1 MEDMITILIVDDEP
15 AGREALEGVFYS
27 QGYQLIFAE
36 NGQEAYRKALEYTPD
51 LVLLD
56 VMMPNMDGFEVCR
69 QMRANPILEEIP
81 ILIVT
86 ALDDRESRLKG
97 IESGADDFITKPFD
111 RIELRARVRT
121 ITRLNRYRRLL
132 LEKARFAWVIEQ
144 ASEGYLILDEND
156 RILYANQ
163 SVRSLLGLPLG
174 EDALLEQPFQHFVE
188 KNFRCE
194 PESAWQAWGDD
205 NAYEPLPIYLI
216 QPETPTSQPIWLE
229 LRTLRLPGSANR
241 NRLLRVSQ
249 VNEQIDSLLGM
260 WNFHSFLTHKLRT
273 PVSNL
278 TLGTEILIQHHNRL
292 PVEEVNEILRGMQA
306 SSKRLEREIDD
317 ILTFVHT
324 PAMTKGQQ
332 NVRLD
337 ELQRRAAE
345 IAVDMNIADIFVTVD
360 EKITAD
366 TCLGFSQTALETVL
380 TELFENS
387 KKFHPQLS
395 PRIEITIRAKDESM
409 MLISVRDDGVRL
421 SPYQLVNMFTP
432 YFQAEKYFTGEID
445 GMGLGLATV
454 AALVWGANGECRL
467 SNRADRDGIQID
479 ILLPY
484 SERNSVEDLVKVN
497 ARPSE

>member
-1 MEDMITILIVDDEP
+1 MDEQSTILIVDDEP
-15 AGREALEGVFYS
+15 AGREALEGVFFS
-27 QGYQLIFAE
+27 QGYKLLFAE
-36 NGQEAYRKALEYTPD
+36 NGQQAYDRALEGTPD
-51 LVLLD
+51 VILLD

-69 QMRANPILEEIP
+69 KMRAHPLLQEVP

-86 ALDDRESRLKG
+86 ALDDRDSRLKG
-97 IESGADDFITKPFD
+97 IEAGADDFITKPFD
-111 RIELRARVRT
+111 RVELRARVRT

-132 LEKARFAWVIEQ
+132 LEKARFAWVVEQ

-156 RILYANQ
+156 CILYANQ
-163 SVRSLLGLPLG
+163 SVRTLLGLPQG
-174 EDALLEQPFQHFVE
+174 EDALSDQPFQQFVE
-188 KNFRCE
+188 KSFRCE
-194 PESAWQAWGDD
+194 PESAWQTWRDD

-241 NRLLRVSQ
+241 NRLLRISQ
-249 VNEQIDSLLGM
+249 VNEQINSLLGM

-278 TLGTEILIQHHNRL
+278 TFGAEILLQHHDRL
-292 PVEEVNEILRGMQA
+292 PAEEVTEILRGMQA

-317 ILTFVHT
+317 ILKFVHT
-324 PAMTKGQQ
+324 PAMTQGQQ
-332 NVRLD
+332 NIRLGD
-337 ELQRRAAE
+337 LPDRAAE
-345 IAVDMNIADIFVTVD
+345 IAVEMNVVDISVTM
-360 EKITAD
+360 EETISANAH
-366 TCLGFSQTALETVL
+366 LGFSAPALETVL

-395 PRIEITIRAKDESM
+395 PRIEISVCAKEAGM
-409 MLISVRDDGVRL
+409 VLITVKDDGVCL
-421 SPYQLVNMFTP
+421 SPYQLANMFTP

-467 SNRADRDGIQID
+467 SNRTDQDGIQVD

-484 SERNSVEDLVKVN
+484 SEPKNVQEFVKVN
-497 ARPSE
+497 ARPGK

>member
-1 MEDMITILIVDDEP
+1 MEDLISILIVDDEP

-36 NGQEAYRKALEYTPD
+36 NGQEACNKALEYTPD

-69 QMRANPILEEIP
+69 QMRGIPILKEIP

-97 IESGADDFITKPFD
+97 IEAGADDFITKPFD
-111 RIELRARVRT
+111 RVELRARVRT

-132 LEKARFAWVIEQ
+132 LEKARFAWVVEQ
-144 ASEGYLILDEND
+144 ASEGYLILGEND
-156 RILYANQ
+156 RIIYANQ
-163 SVRSLLGLPLG
+163 SVRALLGLPLG
-174 EDALLEQPFQHFVE
+174 DDALLDQPFQHFVE

-194 PESAWQAWGDD
+194 PESAWQTRWDE
-205 NAYEPLPIYLI
+205 NTYEPLPIYLI

-229 LRTLRLPGSANR
+229 LRTLRLPGSDNR
-241 NRLLRVSQ
+241 NRLLRISQ
-249 VNEQIDSLLGM
+249 VNEQINSLLGM

-278 TLGTEILIQHHNRL
+278 TFGTEILLQHHTRL
-292 PVEEVNEILRGMQA
+292 PAEEVNEILRGMQA

-317 ILTFVHT
+317 ILKFVNT
-324 PAMTKGQQ
+324 PTMTQGQQ
-332 NVRLD
+332 NVRLG
-337 ELQRRAAE
+337 ELQNRAAE
-345 IAVDMNIADIFVTVD
+345 IAMDMGIADIFVTMD
-360 EKITAD
+360 EKLSAD
-366 TCLGFSQTALETVL
+366 TSLIFSQPAMETVL
-380 TELFENS
+380 TELFENA

-395 PRIEITIRAKDESM
+395 PHIEIIIRAKDTSM
-409 MLISVRDDGVRL
+409 MLISVKDDGVCL
-421 SPYQLVNMFTP
+421 SPYQLANMFTP

-467 SNRADRDGIQID
+467 SNRTDRDGIQID

-484 SERNSVEDLVKVN
+484 SERKDIRDLVKVN
-497 ARPSE
+497 ARPNK